1 MKKTLLQQIEEAQI
15 LADQLNNLDFKKP
28 EEDAVF
34 MDNLNRLE
42 SIVNELD
49 GQPQMVKPK
58 TQTYLQ

>member
-1 MKKTLLQQIEEAQI
+1 MKKTLLQQIEEAQV

-42 SIVNELD
+42 CLSNELD